1 MMNSFIQQ
9 EINKRTRWVYFSN
22 YRWIA
27 HVAYWTWVL
36 VIGTLTRVAVPITP
50 GVLLN
55 HFVMSNIFIFIF
67 YYLYCLFLIPYFFK
81 RNKNLQFWILLT
93 VSFLVLTI
101 SNVYFDK
108 RYLRLSEYAGEG
120 MDMGFWKNYLRIV
133 SGYVFNF
140 LFFTMLL
147 FFMEKNE
154 ENSLFSELE
163 EEKKEIELVKLDLLK
178 TNISPDFI
186 LRSLKQLK
194 KTAADEQPYTPQSI
208 ITFSELLRYR
218 LYRGKQTQ
226 TPLQE
231 EIAALQTF
239 IEFITFNSQNNNLI
253 AELEI
258 SGDVKDKFV
267 VPLVLVNI
275 LEIFCKVIP
284 ENPAQL
290 SLKLLIKEDLLMMT
304 IIYDKKA
311 EGQLFADLEQYGTDY
326 SLLYGEM
333 IDFTFDNCEDE
344 TCRIEMKMKLLSGK
358 A

>member
-1 MMNSFIQQ
+1 MSTFIQQ

-22 YRWIA
+22 YRWMA
-27 HVAYWTWVL
+27 HLAYWTWVL
-36 VIGTLTRVAVPITP
+36 IIGTLMRVTVPITP
-50 GVLLN
+50 EVILN
-55 HFVMSNIFIFIF
+55 HFILANANIFLF

-81 RNKNLQFWILLT
+81 RNKNLQFWVLLSI
-93 VSFLVLTI
+93 SFLVLTV
-101 SNVYFDK
+101 SNVYFE
-108 RYLRLSEYAGEG
+108 RHYLHVADYPGEN
-120 MDMGFWKNYLRIV
+120 MNMGFWESYRNTV
-133 SGYVFNF
+133 SSYVFNF

-154 ENSLFSELE
+154 ENSLGLE
-163 EEKKEIELVKLDLLK
+163 MDLEKKEIELVKLDLLK

-186 LRSLKQLK
+186 MRSLKQLK
-194 KTAADEQPYTPQSI
+194 KTAIDEEPYTPQSI

-218 LYRGKQTQ
+218 LYRGKQRQ

-253 AELEI
+253 ADLEI
-258 SGDVKDKFV
+258 IGETKDKFV

-275 LEIFCKVIP
+275 LEIFCKVVP
-284 ENPAQL
+284 EHMAQL

-304 IIYDKKA
+304 IVYDKKA
-311 EGQLFADLEQYGTDY
+311 EGQLLADLDQYGTDY

-333 IDFTFDNCEDE
+333 IDFTFDNCEDD
-344 TCRIEMKMKLLSGK
+344 TCRIEMKLKLLSIIV
-358 A
+358 